1 MSVMSTNP
9 SGGSGAMLYRAGAD
23 GTGCPKSTPIV
34 EISVISTKVSLLT
47 SAGQAL
53 RPQCKVGFVPTDAST
68 AELNPSQSGSLRGTS
83 QGGRLCVAFGQLG
96 QLSTRSGRP
105 SPSLSAPGVGD
116 AVEVGVADAVGVAV
130 AVDVAVSVGA
140 AVGVAVAVGVGVAVA
155 VPEGE
160 GVGVAVEVCVAV
172 AVPVA
177 VAVAVGVAVAVA
189 GVAVA
194 VGVVVGVPAGVADAV
209 GVDPL
214 AVVKFTTSTP
224 LLLLPR
230 GSSQSARKNRRC
242 WPSGRR
248 EVSIGTSCSGNSP
261 RPSRKTVPS
270 FMGSAWKSGSSRTE

>member
-1 MSVMSTNP
+1 M
-9 SGGSGAMLYRAGAD
+9 
-23 GTGCPKSTPIV
+23 
-34 EISVISTKVSLLT
+34 

-53 RPQCKVGFVPTDAST
+53 RPQWKVGFVPTDAST

-96 QLSTRSGRP
+96 QLSMRSGTP

-116 AVEVGVADAVGVAV
+116 AVEVGVADAVGVSV

-155 VPEGE
+155 EPEGE
-160 GVGVAVEVCVAV
+160 AVGVAVEVCVAVAVGLAV

-224 LLLLPR
+224 LLVLPR

>member
-1 MSVMSTNP
+1 M
-9 SGGSGAMLYRAGAD
+9 
-23 GTGCPKSTPIV
+23 
-34 EISVISTKVSLLT
+34 

-53 RPQCKVGFVPTDAST
+53 RPQCMIGLVPAEIST

-83 QGGRLCVAFGQLG
+83 QGGRFCVGFGQLG
-96 QLSTRSGRP
+96 QLSTRSGGP
-105 SPSLSAPGVGD
+105 SPSPAVAGVGD
-116 AVEVGVADAVGVAV
+116 AVEVGVDNAVGGSG

-160 GVGVAVEVCVAV
+160 GVGVAVEVCVAVAVGLAVAV

-224 LLLLPR
+224 LLVLPR

-270 FMGSAWKSGSSRTE
+270 FMGSAWKSGSSRTEYAVSGRSALAPWSITR

>member
-1 MSVMSTNP
+1 M
-9 SGGSGAMLYRAGAD
+9 
-23 GTGCPKSTPIV
+23 
-34 EISVISTKVSLLT
+34 

-53 RPQCKVGFVPTDAST
+53 RPQWKVGFVPTDAST

-83 QGGRLCVAFGQLG
+83 QGGRLCVGFGQLG
-96 QLSTRSGRP
+96 QLSTRSGTP

-116 AVEVGVADAVGVAV
+116 GVEVVADAVGVSV

-160 GVGVAVEVCVAV
+160 GVGVAVEVCVAVAVGLAVAV

-270 FMGSAWKSGSSRTE
+270 FMGSAWKFGSSRTE

>member
-1 MSVMSTNP
+1 MIVMSVP
-9 SGGSGAMLYRAGAD
+9 SEK
-23 GTGCPKSTPIV
+23 P
-34 EISVISTKVSLLT
+34 SLLM

-53 RPQCKVGFVPTDAST
+53 RPQCIIGLVP
-68 AELNPSQSGSLRGTS
+68 AEVSRLVLKPSQSGSLGGTGE
-83 QGGRLCVAFGQLG
+83 GGRLCVAFGQLG
-96 QLSTRSGRP
+96 QLSMRSGAP

-116 AVEVGVADAVGVAV
+116 AVEVGVADAVGVSV

-155 VPEGE
+155 EPEGE
-160 GVGVAVEVCVAV
+160 AVGVAVEVCVAVAVGLAVAV

-224 LLLLPR
+224 LLVLPR

-261 RPSRKTVPS
+261 RPSRKT
-270 FMGSAWKSGSSRTE
+270 